1 MSEFQTVVSLVD
13 RGRDE
18 ATAIGALDQKG
29 LSYAGLRAL
38 TGRTIDRLNTLGV
51 GRNDRVAIVLGN
63 GPHMAAAFVA
73 IAAGATTAP
82 LNPAYRAEEFEFYLN
97 DLQAKTLLVERGA
110 DSPARAV
117 AQKLGVP
124 IMELCPD
131 PASGAGA
138 FTIEP
143 LGASRERAA
152 SPGAAEADDVAL
164 ILHTSGTTSRPKMV
178 PLMQRNITASAR
190 HIVGTLQLSPD
201 DTCLNVMPLFHIHGL
216 MAAVLSSLA
225 AGAQVWCSPGF
236 NPLKFF
242 GWLDEVR
249 PSWYTAVPTMHQTI
263 LARVQRNPE
272 AIERSRLRL
281 IRSSSASLPSAV
293 MGQLEER
300 FRAPVIESY
309 GMTEASHQ
317 MASNPLPPRERK
329 PGSVG
334 VAAGPEIAVMDEHG
348 TLLPSGSVGEV
359 VIRGPN
365 VTRGYTANPEANAKA
380 FTNGWFRTG
389 DQGVLDEEGYL
400 RLTGRLKE
408 LINRGGEKISPIEV
422 DEVLMDHPAVQQV
435 VTFAMPHDAL
445 GEDVAAAVVLREGQ
459 TVTERALRDF
469 ASERLADFK
478 LPRKIVFLDEIPK
491 GATGKLQRIGLAAKL
506 GLSSPSAS

>member
-1 MSEFQTVVSLVD
+1 MREFQTVVSLLEG
-13 RGRDE
+13 GRDE
-18 ATAIGALDQKG
+18 APAIGALDQKG

-38 TGRTIDRLNTLGV
+38 TGRTIDRLNALGI

-63 GPHMAAAFVA
+63 GPHMATAFVA
-73 IAAGATTAP
+73 MAAGATTAP
-82 LNPAYRAEEFEFYLN
+82 LNPAYRADEFEFYLN

-124 IMELCPD
+124 ILELCPD

-143 LGASRERAA
+143 LAASAGRAA

-242 GWLDEVR
+242 GWLDDVHPSLVHRR
-249 PSWYTAVPTMHQTI
+249 PNDAPDD
-263 LARVQRNPE
+263 
-272 AIERSRLRL
+272 SRAGSTQPRGD
-281 IRSSSASLPSAV
+281 RTQPASAHSI
-293 MGQLEER
+293 
-300 FRAPVIESY
+300 VI
-309 GMTEASHQ
+309 
-317 MASNPLPPRERK
+317 
-329 PGSVG
+329 G
-334 VAAGPEIAVMDEHG
+334 VAAIGRDGP
-348 TLLPSGSVGEV
+348 VG
-359 VIRGPN
+359 
-365 VTRGYTANPEANAKA
+365 
-380 FTNGWFRTG
+380 RT
-389 DQGVLDEEGYL
+389 VSCASHREL
-400 RLTGRLKE
+400 RYD
-408 LINRGGEKISPIEV
+408 GG
-422 DEVLMDHPAVQQV
+422 
-435 VTFAMPHDAL
+435 FAPDGL
-445 GEDVAAAVVLREGQ
+445 EPTAAARAQ
-459 TVTERALRDF
+459 T
-469 ASERLADFK
+469 
-478 LPRKIVFLDEIPK
+478 
-491 GATGKLQRIGLAAKL
+491 GIGRRRRRT
-506 GLSSPSAS
+506 

>member
-1 MSEFQTVVSLVD
+1 MREFQTVISLLSE
-13 RGRDE
+13 GRND
-18 ATAIGALDQKG
+18 APAIDAPGQKG
-29 LSYAGLRAL
+29 LSYAALRAL
-38 TGRTIDRLNTLGV
+38 AGGTIDRLNSLGI
-51 GRNDRVAIVLGN
+51 GRDDRVAIVLGN
-63 GPHMAAAFVA
+63 GPHMASAFVA

-82 LNPAYRAEEFEFYLN
+82 LNPSYRAEEFEFYLS
-97 DLQAKTLLVERGA
+97 DLQAKALLVERGI

-124 IMELCPD
+124 TLELCPD
-131 PASGAGA
+131 AAGGAGA

-143 LGASRERAA
+143 LAAMNGKVAA
-152 SPGAAEADDVAL
+152 SGAAEAGDIAL
-164 ILHTSGTTSRPKMV
+164 ILHTSGTTARPKMV
-178 PLMQRNITASAR
+178 PLTQSNITASAK
-190 HIVGTLQLSPD
+190 HIVETLRLSAD

-216 MAAVLSSLA
+216 MAATLASLA
-225 AGAQVWCSPGF
+225 AGAHVCCSPGF

-242 GWLDEVR
+242 GWLDEVQ
-249 PSWYTAVPTMHQTI
+249 PSWYTAVPTMHQAI
-263 LARVQRNPE
+263 LARADRNPD
-272 AIERSRLRL
+272 ALARSRLRL
-281 IRSSSASLPSAV
+281 IRSSSASLPTAV
-293 MGQLEER
+293 MAQLEDR

-348 TLLPSGSVGEV
+348 ALLPAGSVGEV

-365 VTRGYTANPEANAKA
+365 VTRGYAANPDANAKA

-389 DQGVLDEEGYL
+389 DQGLLDEGGYL

-422 DEVLMDHPAVQQV
+422 DEVLMAHPAVQQV

-445 GEDVAAAVVLREGQ
+445 GEEVAAAVVLREGQ
-459 TVTERALRDF
+459 SVTERALKDF
-469 ASERLADFK
+469 AAERLADFK
-478 LPRKIVFLDEIPK
+478 LPRRIVFLDEIPK

-506 GLSSPSAS
+506 GLGSS

>member
-1 MSEFQTVVSLVD
+1 M
-13 RGRDE
+13 
-18 ATAIGALDQKG
+18 
-29 LSYAGLRAL
+29 
-38 TGRTIDRLNTLGV
+38 
-51 GRNDRVAIVLGN
+51 AIVLGN
-63 GPHMAAAFVA
+63 GPHMAAAFVT

-82 LNPAYRAEEFEFYLN
+82 LNPAYRADEFEFYLN
-97 DLQAKTLLVERGA
+97 DLQAKTLLVERGV

-124 IMELCPD
+124 IVELCPD

-138 FTIEP
+138 FTLEP
-143 LGASRERAA
+143 LAASGGRAA
-152 SPGAAEADDVAL
+152 SAGAAEADDIAL

-178 PLMQRNITASAR
+178 PLTQRNITASAR

-334 VAAGPEIAVMDEHG
+334 VAAGPEVAVMDEQG
-348 TLLPSGSVGEV
+348 TS
-359 VIRGPN
+359 
-365 VTRGYTANPEANAKA
+365 
-380 FTNGWFRTG
+380 
-389 DQGVLDEEGYL
+389 
-400 RLTGRLKE
+400 
-408 LINRGGEKISPIEV
+408 
-422 DEVLMDHPAVQQV
+422 
-435 VTFAMPHDAL
+435 
-445 GEDVAAAVVLREGQ
+445 AAAGIGGRSRDSRAQRHARLHRQPGRKREGVYQ
-459 TVTERALRDF
+459 RMVPHRRSGRARRRRVSASDGPAERADQPGRRED
-469 ASERLADFK
+469 LAD
-478 LPRKIVFLDEIPK
+478 RSGRSVD
-491 GATGKLQRIGLAAKL
+491 G
-506 GLSSPSAS
+506 SSRPCSRW

>member
-1 MSEFQTVVSLVD
+1 
-13 RGRDE
+13 
-18 ATAIGALDQKG
+18 
-29 LSYAGLRAL
+29 
-38 TGRTIDRLNTLGV
+38 
-51 GRNDRVAIVLGN
+51 
-63 GPHMAAAFVA
+63 
-73 IAAGATTAP
+73 
-82 LNPAYRAEEFEFYLN
+82 
-97 DLQAKTLLVERGA
+97 
-110 DSPARAV
+110 
-117 AQKLGVP
+117 
-124 IMELCPD
+124 
-131 PASGAGA
+131 
-138 FTIEP
+138 
-143 LGASRERAA
+143 
-152 SPGAAEADDVAL
+152 
-164 ILHTSGTTSRPKMV
+164 MV
-178 PLMQRNITASAR
+178 PLTQRNITASAR
-190 HIVGTLQLSPD
+190 HIMTTLQLSPD

-334 VAAGPEIAVMDEHG
+334 VAAGPEIAVMDEQG
-348 TLLPSGSVGEV
+348 TLLPPGSVGEV

-365 VTRGYTANPEANAKA
+365 VTRGYTANPDANAKA

-435 VTFAMPHDAL
+435 VTFAVPHDAL

-459 TVTERALRDF
+459 SVTERALQGLRGR
-469 ASERLADFK
+469 ASRRLQAAAEDRLSRRNPEGRNRQAAAHRPGRK
-478 LPRKIVFLDEIPK
+478 AGPRHP
-491 GATGKLQRIGLAAKL
+491 AA
-506 GLSSPSAS
+506 S